1 MDKQVTKLIA
11 ADRGIATAPAVLL
24 TAATAASYRWTSPVV
39 IKPVAAGSS
48 RGVTLVAEPAG
59 LAVALA
65 AALALDDRVLAEDV
79 ISGREIDLAVL
90 GHPDGTRTVAPP
102 LEIVGDGIFGY
113 QDKYGG
119 HADLRVPASLSDAD
133 RTALETAAVTMFDA
147 LGCAGVARID
157 FFLTATGPVL
167 NEINTMPGFTEHS
180 QVPKMFAAAG
190 LPYIELVDLLVTN
203 ALTSRRGFGRH
214 AGHARYSE

>member
-1 MDKQVTKLIA
+1 M
-11 ADRGIATAPAVLL
+11 
-24 TAATAASYRWTSPVV
+24 

-79 ISGREIDLAVL
+79 TSGGEIDLAVL
-90 GHPDGTRTVAPP
+90 GHD
-102 LEIVGDGIFGY
+102 
-113 QDKYGG
+113 
-119 HADLRVPASLSDAD
+119 DLRVPASLSDAD
-133 RTALETAAVTMFDA
+133 RAALETAAVTMFDA

-190 LPYIELVDLLVTN
+190 LLYIDLLDLLVMN
-203 ALTSRRGFGRH
+203 ALTSRRVFGRH
-214 AGHARYSE
+214 AGHAGYSE